1 MSSKITTEKYD
12 AIRLEKFKH
21 HLESYA
27 EKGKARFFE
36 IEVDGLKVVDKT
48 DDVNSFDDYK
58 MYMDEN
64 TQMIKI
70 LLYSSCETSPRND
83 KFIFSIQSGDEKST
97 LGEVDVQNKITLAI
111 NSERER
117 MKVESLEKELAI
129 ANEELEDAN
138 EYIETL
144 QEQIEKIQQQKTDDS
159 KQIKLGMV
167 ASVAIE
173 ELIKRNPSVLS
184 NIPLLGS
191 LSGVLTEDKKQI
203 SQENEYNADASF
215 KSKDEYGEESLAT
228 QVAVHLNSCF
238 TTEELPIVFDILKR
252 FSKDK
257 SLLKLAQELITN
269 PITSN

>member
-27 EKGKARFFE
+27 EKGKGRFFE

-48 DDVNSFDDYK
+48 NDVNNFDDYK
-58 MYMDEN
+58 MFMDDK

-83 KFIFSIQSGDEKST
+83 KFIFSVESMEEKGT

-117 MKVESLEKELAI
+117 MKIESLEKELTT

-144 QEQIEKIQQQKTDDS
+144 QEQIEKIQQQKVDDS

-173 ELIKRNPSVLS
+173 ELIKRNPTMLS
-184 NIPLLGS
+184 NVPILGS

-203 SQENEYNADASF
+203 SQENEYDVNASF
-215 KSKDEYGEESLAT
+215 RSKDESSEESLAT
-228 QVAVHLNSCF
+228 QVANHLDQSF
-238 TTEELPIVFDILKR
+238 TTDELPIVFDILKR

-257 SLLKLAQELITN
+257 SLLKLTQELITN
-269 PITSN
+269 PSTNN